1 MNALIPD
8 GYFASVADIDLTFDV
23 LNKGYTSVL
32 LDIDNTVRSRC
43 NNLVPHSI
51 AVWIEKACSLD
62 ISVCLVSNNW
72 HQNIF
77 VMQRELGIPVFGKAL
92 KPLPFGFQSARR
104 AFQVEKSQMLM
115 VGDQLVTDI
124 LGAHWYGI
132 AAYLVAPLAPC
143 DPPYT
148 ALMRRFEAGVVASR
162 FPKPVCRAGCNVQQ
176 SVANVNVCQEHRA

>member
-1 MNALIPD
+1 
-8 GYFASVADIDLTFDV
+8 
-23 LNKGYTSVL
+23 
-32 LDIDNTVRSRC
+32 
-43 NNLVPHSI
+43 
-51 AVWIEKACSLD
+51 
-62 ISVCLVSNNW
+62 
-72 HQNIF
+72 
-77 VMQRELGIPVFGKAL
+77 
-92 KPLPFGFQSARR
+92 
-104 AFQVEKSQMLM
+104 MLM

-162 FPKPVCRAGCNVQQ
+162 FPKPVCRAGCNAQQ